1 MAPTQTSESAANVKV
16 DTAAIRAREQVTARR
31 VMFAGSGEPLALIGA
46 MVVLIVIFS
55 ILNPRFA
62 TIENL
67 QNVLNQ
73 ASLPLII
80 GLGATLVILIGSI
93 DLSVE
98 GVMGAS
104 GVAFVLLS
112 ANSRGGHDTGL
123 WAWILPLVLA
133 AALGATSG
141 LIYTMLRVPSFIVT
155 LGMWFVG
162 FGIATILYGTDAY
175 PELTDDTVTL
185 WVAKITLGLPN
196 GFWVAAILTVL
207 MALVIRFTR
216 FGRVALAMG
225 NNEEIARSNG
235 MPIVRNKVFIFIV
248 AGLFSGL
255 AGILA
260 TMQMGGT
267 SNHIGDGYLFITIPA
282 VVIGGTSLGGGK
294 GGVFRTAIG
303 VLLLTILNNG
313 LVLAGVSPSYQSAVS
328 GAILVVAIVAAA
340 WPQRGR
346 LRIAK

>member
-1 MAPTQTSESAANVKV
+1 MATTQTSELPAQVNV
-16 DTAAIRAREQVTARR
+16 DTAAIRTRERSVARR
-31 VMFAGSGEPLALIGA
+31 AMFAGSGEPFALMGA
-46 MVVLIVIFS
+46 MVVLIAIFT

-67 QNVLNQ
+67 QNILNQ
-73 ASLPLII
+73 ASLPLIV

-112 ANSRGGHDTGL
+112 ANSRGAQDTGV
-123 WAWILPLVLA
+123 WAWILPLALA
-133 AALGATSG
+133 GALGAVSG
-141 LIYTMLRVPSFIVT
+141 LIYTRLRVPSFIVT

-162 FGIATILYGTDAY
+162 LGVATILYGTDAY
-175 PELTDDTVTL
+175 PELSDDRVTL
-185 WVAKITLGLPN
+185 WVATITFGLPN
-196 GFWVAAILTVL
+196 VCWLAAILTVIV
-207 MALVIRFTR
+207 ALITRYTR
-216 FGRVALAMG
+216 FGRVALAVG
-225 NNEEIARSNG
+225 NNEEIARSKG
-235 MPIVRNKVFIFIV
+235 MPIISNKILIFIV

-267 SNHIGDGYLFITIPA
+267 SNHIGDGFLFITIPA

-294 GGVFRTAIG
+294 GGVFRTLIG
-303 VLLLTILNNG
+303 VLLLTILRNG
-313 LVLAGVSPSYQSAVS
+313 LILAGVSPSYQSAVS
-328 GAILVVAIVAAA
+328 GAILVLAIVAAA